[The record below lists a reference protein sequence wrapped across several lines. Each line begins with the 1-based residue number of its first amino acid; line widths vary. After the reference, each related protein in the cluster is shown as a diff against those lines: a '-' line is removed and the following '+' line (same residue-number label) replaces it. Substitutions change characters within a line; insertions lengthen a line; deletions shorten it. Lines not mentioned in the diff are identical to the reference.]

1 MERFIVL
8 HALAT
13 EVKSAAKEYLTE
25 RTDDGQQA
33 DLGQYELPKV
43 DESSGILI
51 VSAMHTTLIDDG
63 TTIRSL
69 SIQVFLV
76 LCRYSNILLLQYV
89 Y

>member
-1 MERFIVL
+1 M
-8 HALAT
+8 
-13 EVKSAAKEYLTE
+13 E

-33 DLGQYELPKV
+33 DLGQYELPEV

-51 VSAMHTTLIDDG
+51 VSAMHTTLIDNG
-63 TTIRSL
+63 MTMRSV

-89 Y
+89 YLFVC